1 MASLL
6 LHAPG
11 GVVCSQSP
19 MDMRGLNM
27 RPLNSAPTCKVGISS
42 WAFQDKCELGFSSS
56 APQQARKL
64 SWIAMSVSE
73 EATTET
79 QGGVFDVE
87 DEAALEQYF
96 RDAGEKLVVL
106 DISTK
111 TCGPC
116 KMIYPKLVKMSKEY
130 PDVLFLKIMGDLNSG
145 TRALM
150 RKWGVRAVPNFRFF
164 RNGELIHSHSGAN
177 EDELRRHFLVHY
189 EETAQ
194 V

>member
-1 MASLL
+1 MASLVL
-6 LHAPG
+6 RAPG
-11 GVVCSQSP
+11 GIVGIQPVDVRS
-19 MDMRGLNM
+19 LN
-27 RPLNSAPTCKVGISS
+27 LKSFNSASIFKAQLNPL
-42 WAFQDKCELGFSSS
+42 AKCELGFT
-56 APQQARKL
+56 PQHSKRL
-64 SWIAMSVSE
+64 SGIAMSVSE

-79 QGGVFDVE
+79 QGGVFEVE
-87 DEAALEQYF
+87 DEASFEQYLQE
-96 RDAGEKLVVL
+96 AGDKLVVL

-130 PDVLFLKIMGDLNSG
+130 PDALFLKIMGDLNSG

-164 RNGELIHSHSGAN
+164 RNGKQIHSHTGAN

-189 EETAQ
+189 QETAK